1 MPLGADNCLPTK
13 TSKSRYFTVIGSSSV
28 KTVADMINTDMLLI
42 MLIMQLRPAVEL
54 FEGIIVDER

>member
-1 MPLGADNCLPTK
+1 
-13 TSKSRYFTVIGSSSV
+13 
-28 KTVADMINTDMLLI
+28 MINTDMLLI